1 MKNLQE
7 SIRKKLTSKYVD
19 KASKVIKISENLEKV
34 SDDFYVGDYSEFF
47 NRMFTL
53 SESYRNSKMFLTE
66 STEGNF
72 DIAFTKLFKGDEQK
86 VKEKLVDY
94 VSSQLKLTDEMKSH
108 LEEEMSNID
117 VNEISQYFTNP
128 SKLTDLIADAVV
140 SSVKTSDFEDDI
152 TSMVQNV
159 TIPYFDTVDFKEK
172 LKKKLKTKV
181 SEKVDDVKSK
191 VEDMLKKVI
200 KAVAEKED

>member
-7 SIRKKLTSKYVD
+7 SIRKKLTTKYVD
-19 KASKVIKISENLEKV
+19 KSNKVIKISENLEKV

-72 DIAFTKLFKGDEQK
+72 EIAFTKLFKGDEQK